1 MYYILLYHQ
10 HLTLLNF
17 GIFLQHYM
25 FVFQIHH
32 LIHLLYTQV
41 CSNHLELYIHNFLL
55 NHFLLMDIL
64 QLNMLAC
71 QIFYQNEPML
81 EKVILVLHIPIILN
95 LKHYFLKLLFV
106 HLLNSVLHQ
115 MPFPHNVV
123 TVPTQLNHFFI
134 MRKIIVFDVVTFRF
148 KFSQR
153 TKVRLLNLNL
163 MCLVKIQFFFA
174 FVFSF
179 SLFIILFY
187 LYLFLIQILQ
197 IYHDICK
204 FYQLAY

>member
-1 MYYILLYHQ
+1 M
-10 HLTLLNF
+10 
-17 GIFLQHYM
+17 
-25 FVFQIHH
+25 
-32 LIHLLYTQV
+32 
-41 CSNHLELYIHNFLL
+41 
-55 NHFLLMDIL
+55 
-64 QLNMLAC
+64 
-71 QIFYQNEPML
+71 
-81 EKVILVLHIPIILN
+81 K
-95 LKHYFLKLLFV
+95 
-106 HLLNSVLHQ
+106 SVLHMSIHQ
-115 MPFPHNVV
+115 NYLHYSKELFFVQLIKFAQHRRLHLHNVV
-123 TVPTQLNHFFI
+123 ITSTQLNHFFI

-197 IYHDICK
+197 ICHDKYK
-204 FYQLAY
+204 FYQLAYLILLYLVFPLL